1 MSRDLEQKKSD
12 YLLELALEEQME
24 TDPELRRYAELAK
37 SQPPHVFSQR
47 HNRRMKKIF
56 RMARKEENKE
66 KYRKRK
72 IRAAAGFIVF
82 FLVAGI
88 TVSRVEAF
96 RVPIMRMFTRIKKE
110 STLFGVSDENYIHV
124 TKNYQDYE
132 PTYVLDGFYIT
143 EVQEDDYYFYIKY
156 MNDETGQLYFF
167 YYSKTARGFALDT
180 EDTVTDTVEIH
191 GKTFQYSE
199 KNGEIRMYIVDGN
212 VFYLDGKISF
222 EDAVAVMESVS
233 GDVI

>member
-96 RVPIMRMFTRIKKE
+96 RVPIVRIFTRIKNE
-110 STLFGVSDENYIHV
+110 STLFGVSGENYIHV
-124 TKNYQDYE
+124 TKNFQDYE
-132 PTYVLDGFYIT
+132 PTYVLDGFYIS
-143 EVQEDDYYFYIKY
+143 EVCEDDDNFYIKY
-156 MNDETGQLYFF
+156 LNDRTGQAYLFF
-167 YYSKTARGFALDT
+167 YSENARGFALDT
-180 EDTVTDTVEIH
+180 EDIVMDTVMIH
-191 GKTFQYSE
+191 GKTLQYSV
-199 KNGEIRMYIVDGN
+199 KNGEIRMYINDGKI
-212 VFYLDGKISF
+212 FYLDGKISF
-222 EDAVAVMESVS
+222 EEAVAVMESIS
-233 GDVI
+233 EDVI